1 MALTVP
7 VDQRRAIGRISA
19 RSGLIAHNAS
29 GGTVKTSPPAVGGQI
44 KKESAMPT
52 NTTMSSTNPDC
63 RGVLLR
69 NPLRARQ
76 LIDALSVLAN
86 WEVK

>member
-7 VDQRRAIGRISA
+7 VARCPAISQISA

-29 GGTVKTSPPAVGGQI
+29 GGTVKTSPPTVGVQINKENAVTI
-44 KKESAMPT
+44 T
-52 NTTMSSTNPDC
+52 TTTTTTMPDR
-63 RGVLLR
+63 RGVLLK
-69 NPLRARQ
+69 NPLLANQ
-76 LIDALSVLAN
+76 LVDALSVLAN